1 MPSALYII
9 SDMEFNECTQD
20 SDATNFHN
28 AQEMFRAAGYRLPKV
43 VFWNVASRWQQQP
56 VTQHEQG
63 AVLISGCNP
72 RLFSQVISGEVNP
85 EKFMR
90 EILGSARYAAIVA

>member
-1 MPSALYII
+1 MSA
-9 SDMEFNECTQD
+9 QD

-43 VFWNVASRWQQQP
+43 VFWNVDSRWQQQP
-56 VTQHEQG
+56 VTQNEQG
-63 AVLISGCNP
+63 AVLVSGCNP

-90 EILGSARYAAIVA
+90 EILGSARYAAITA